1 MNQGL
6 VSPSVIYATN
16 IYEGLT
22 KFQVLL
28 MNKIDKYL
36 TLMEILFSYRE
47 MDIK

>member
-6 VSPSVIYATN
+6 VSPSVIYVTN